1 MRIIFLVLAIAVA
14 GAAGGATLG
23 YRAGTGAWPGLDAL
37 KREQPVPR
45 AAAETPAPASPAT
58 AGQARKVLYYRN
70 PMGLPDTSP
79 TPKKDWMGMDYIA
92 VYEGEEAGDSSVR
105 VGIERVQ
112 RVGVRTAPA
121 ERRVLT
127 QPVRAA
133 GAVQL
138 DERRI
143 KSVTLRFDGYIEK
156 LFANATEQ
164 FVREGEPLFR
174 VYSQPLQLAQVD
186 LAYALRENK
195 ARGTPPDADRVV
207 ESAMVRMRN
216 LGVPESRIREV
227 RESGA
232 NPRTLDW
239 PAPMSG
245 VVVEKKVIEGQRA
258 QAGDELF
265 RIADLGTVWII
276 AEVPEQ
282 DLGRVRVG
290 DRATA
295 RLRALPGETREGRVT
310 FIYTR
315 LKNETRTGRIRIELP
330 NPDLHLKVDM
340 YADVTI
346 ETGAGEAMAVAVPD
360 AAVID
365 AGARQVAFVAKG
377 EGRFEPRAV
386 KLGRRGDGYVEI
398 LDGIGEGEEV
408 VVAAA
413 FLIDAES
420 NLKAALQGFVQPE
433 PPK

>member
-1 MRIIFLVLAIAVA
+1 MLIVLAIAIA
-14 GAAGGATLG
+14 GAAGAIGG
-23 YRAGTGAWPGLDAL
+23 YRAGTGAWPGLGAL
-37 KREQPVPR
+37 ERE
-45 AAAETPAPASPAT
+45 AAIPEAAASPAPVAAA
-58 AGQARKVLYYRN
+58 AGAPPRKILYYRN

-92 VYEGEEAGDSSVR
+92 VHEDEEAGDSSVK

-186 LAYALRENK
+186 LAFALRENK

-227 RESGA
+227 RDSGA

-295 RLRALPGETREGRVT
+295 RLRALPGEAREGRVT

-315 LKNETRTGRIRIELP
+315 LKNETRTGRVRIELP
-330 NPDLHLKVDM
+330 NPDLSLKVDM

-365 AGARQVAFVAKG
+365 AGARQVAFVVKG

-398 LDGIGEGEEV
+398 LDGIKEGEEI

-420 NLKAALQGFVQPE
+420 NLRAALQGFTQPE
-433 PPK
+433 APK